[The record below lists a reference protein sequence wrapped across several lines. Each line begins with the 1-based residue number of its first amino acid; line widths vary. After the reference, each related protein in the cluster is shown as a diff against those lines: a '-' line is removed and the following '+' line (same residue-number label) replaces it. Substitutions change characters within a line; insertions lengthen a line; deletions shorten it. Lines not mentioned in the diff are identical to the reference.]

1 MKRIFICIL
10 SVFLLTACASPEER
24 MVEYLDKMAQA
35 IDAGDDAEL
44 EELYIEYH
52 NWYNRLSASKQKEAE
67 LAAEA
72 WGERNIIDYYVIAF
86 KIAELERKYAKEN
99 PTWYNTE
106 QFMKF
111 IKTSDGDMAVKIDE
125 VENYYYAS
133 WSYDYNSVYIVYIND
148 KYYIAL
154 NSPYF
159 RPFIIIPFENA
170 DRAIAWLDGI
180 YSKLTGVRQQLKDAG
195 LEEVEK
201 QITLPDP
208 SMCYV
213 VVDNY
218 RSGQPDWRID
228 YDLRIWDSTI
238 DVDFDREEYDYDKDQ
253 IKIHFTP
260 SCWLTITDASY
271 HAMVAGLK
279 SRDVMKKKLEKYVM
293 EEQDRERRQ
302 KQLEDSIY

>member
-1 MKRIFICIL
+1 
-10 SVFLLTACASPEER
+10 

-44 EELYIEYH
+44 EDLYIECD
-52 NWYNRLSASKQKEAE
+52 NWYTRLSASKQKEAE

-72 WGERNIIDYYVIAF
+72 WVERNIIDYYMIAL
-86 KIAELERKYAKEN
+86 KIAELDRKYAKEN

-125 VENYYYAS
+125 VENYYYAT
-133 WSYDYNSVYIVYIND
+133 WSYDHNSVHIVYIND

-213 VVDNY
+213 VDDNY

-253 IKIHFTP
+253 IKINFTP

>member
-1 MKRIFICIL
+1 
-10 SVFLLTACASPEER
+10 

-35 IDAGDDAEL
+35 IDADDDAEL
-44 EELYIEYH
+44 EDLCIECH
-52 NWYNRLSASKQKEAE
+52 NWYHGLDASEQLEADEAQASWAEVNMWTWFSIAVKINELQK
-67 LAAEA
+67 
-72 WGERNIIDYYVIAF
+72 N
-86 KIAELERKYAKEN
+86 AKGT
-99 PTWYNTE
+99 PTWKNTE

-111 IKTSDGDMAVKIDE
+111 IKTSDGDMDVKIDE

-133 WSYDYNSVYIVYIND
+133 WSYDHNSAYIVYIND

-170 DRAIAWLDGI
+170 ERAIAWLDGI

-213 VVDNY
+213 VDDNY
-218 RSGQPDWRID
+218 RSGQPDWCID
-228 YDLRIWDSTI
+228 YDLRIWNSTI
-238 DVDFDREEYDYDKDQ
+238 DVDLDREEYDYDKDQ

-260 SCWLTITDASY
+260 DCWLTITDASY

-279 SRDVMKKKLEKYVM
+279 SRDVMKKKLEKFVM
-293 EEQDRERRQ
+293 EEKDRERRQ

>member
-1 MKRIFICIL
+1 MKRIFIYIL
-10 SVFLLTACASPEER
+10 SAFLLAACASPEER

-35 IDAGDDAEL
+35 IDADDDAEL
-44 EELYIEYH
+44 EDLCIECL
-52 NWYNRLSASKQKEAE
+52 NWYKRLSASERKEAT
-67 LAAEA
+67 LAEEA
-72 WGERNIIDYYVIAF
+72 WGERNMIDYYMITF
-86 KIAELERKYAKEN
+86 KLAKLERKYAKEN
-99 PTWYNTE
+99 PTWKNTE

-111 IKTSDGDMAVKIDE
+111 IKTSDGDMDVKIDK

-133 WSYDYNSVYIVYIND
+133 WSYDHNSAYIVYIND

-154 NSPYF
+154 NSPCWP
-159 RPFIIIPFENA
+159 PFIIIPFENA
-170 DRAIAWLDGI
+170 ERAIAWLDGI

-213 VVDNY
+213 VDDNY
-218 RSGQPDWRID
+218 RSGQPDWCID
-228 YDLRIWDSTI
+228 YDLRITYSTI

-253 IKIHFTP
+253 IEIHFTS

-279 SRDVMKKKLEKYVM
+279 SRDVMKKKLEKFVM
-293 EEQDRERRQ
+293 EEKDRERRQ